1 MRIGIDIRAIGKQ
14 RTGDETYTLQ
24 LIKNLMSEDIKNK
37 YFLYTDTKNKKN
49 LQRIN
54 NLLKITNNNFK
65 IVSITPAYKLLWTMF
80 FLARQAKR
88 DSLDILHV
96 QYITPLFLSK
106 KIKLITTVHDI
117 SFARYSRFIS
127 KKDLLIL
134 KLFIPLSLKKADKI
148 IAVSSFT
155 KEEIIKVYKINGAKI
170 KIIYNGGVAKDF
182 QKKISEKQVLNF
194 RKKYDIMKPYLLYL
208 GTLQPRKNISF
219 LIKAFIALKVK
230 YKDKKEINELELA
243 IRGEKKGH
251 NYDQKIDSLL
261 ANIKQKHKDIYSKI
275 KFIGYIP
282 NEQAP
287 LIFKGAKI
295 FCFPSFYEG
304 FGLPLLE
311 AMSQGTPVIAN
322 NKSCFPE
329 IIKEAGI
336 IYELNNYE
344 EWSNGILKLLENKEA
359 RQSIVTK
366 GYKRV
371 KDFSWN
377 KNAQQTINLYEDT
390 FNSHQYK

>member
-24 LIKNLMSEDIKNK
+24 LVKNLMLKDIKNK
-37 YFLYTDTKNKKN
+37 YFLYTDTENKKT
-49 LQRIN
+49 LQKIN
-54 NLLKITNNNFK
+54 TLLKITNNNFK
-65 IVSITPAYKLLWTMF
+65 IVSITPAHKLLWTMF
-80 FLARQAKR
+80 FLSKQAKQ

-96 QYITPLFLSK
+96 QYIVPLFLPK
-106 KIKLITTVHDI
+106 EIKLITTIHDI

-134 KLFIPLSLKKADKI
+134 KLFIPLSLRKADKI
-148 IAVSSFT
+148 IAVSKFT
-155 KEEIIKVYKINGAKI
+155 KDEIIKVYKINSTKI
-170 KIIYNGGVAKDF
+170 KTIYNGGVAKDF
-182 QKKISEKQVLNF
+182 QKKINKKQALSF

-219 LIKAFIALKVK
+219 LIKAFVILKIK
-230 YKDKKEINELELA
+230 HKDNEEISKLELV
-243 IRGEKKGH
+243 IRGKRGGH

-261 ANIKQKHKDIYSKI
+261 VNIKQKHKDIYSKI

-282 NEQAP
+282 NKQVP
-287 LIFKGAKI
+287 LIFKEAKV

-322 NKSCFPE
+322 GKSCFPE
-329 IIKEAGI
+329 IIKKAGI
-336 IYELNNYE
+336 IYQLNDYK
-344 EWSNGILKLLENKEA
+344 EWSNGILRLLGNKEL
-359 RQSIVTK
+359 RRSIAIK
-366 GYKRV
+366 GYRRV

-377 KNAQQTINLYEDT
+377 KNAQKTIDLYEDT
-390 FNSHQYK
+390 FDSQ